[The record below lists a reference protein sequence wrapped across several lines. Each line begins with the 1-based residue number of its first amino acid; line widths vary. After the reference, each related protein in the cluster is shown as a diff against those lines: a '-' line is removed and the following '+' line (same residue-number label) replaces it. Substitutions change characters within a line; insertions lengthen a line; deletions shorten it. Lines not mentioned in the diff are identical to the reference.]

1 MLKAAYHSSC
11 RSDMPFVAPPPSLAL
26 EFQFDFHLLH
36 NPTHVI
42 AVHPLSNGT
51 LKIYTFADVVP
62 RIHELAYY
70 LHTEVNASTRSSN
83 QCSNRTPIIAILA
96 TLDAFTYFMV
106 IMGILR
112 AGMIAFPIS
121 PRFSPSVTA
130 YLIDTVQPSHILT
143 DERSQHLTRNAL
155 HLVQGSVK
163 PCEILA
169 PSFEQIFTPKHANTY
184 FPKHSRDLHDIAY
197 VIHSSSSSAMF
208 PKTIH
213 CSAHFMLKNA
223 EVIGVGALSFCGT
236 CISELAGELL
246 CLYQKGCTAHT
257 SKARSGFAMALL
269 NPLDPSSII
278 PASPKTI
285 FEGFLSTNPS
295 YVYASPA
302 LIEIWAHSPK
312 ITLFLASIKTVIT
325 AGKRL
330 NKAVGDALVER
341 GVHINVAFGST
352 ETGAISI
359 LSPDQGMDWEYFYAP
374 PIQEFQFGRRPDG
387 YYSLIVLSTQNR
399 TLPVCNTT
407 YAETPAYDPGDIF
420 MKHPTKEHHYCV
432 IGRSSDQIMLM
443 SGEMVNPAPIE
454 EIILRHQQIQ
464 STLLFGHAQK
474 YLGIL
479 IEPIEAILH
488 DTIEL
493 EIFLADF
500 QFVLDS

>member
-223 EVIGVGALSFCGT
+223 EVIAAMSVSKRMYGPYFQGSLRICDGFVKSIRSIFNYPSIT
-236 CISELAGELL
+236 KDHFRRFFI
-246 CLYQKGCTAHT
+246 YQ
-257 SKARSGFAMALL
+257 
-269 NPLDPSSII
+269 
-278 PASPKTI
+278 
-285 FEGFLSTNPS
+285 PS